1 MRIAHYIKYQE
12 KDNMKRKSSDTIAG
26 DDGTDS
32 KVPKYGTKEYW
43 EARYKSHLPGV
54 SVDDTSYTLDGVV
67 LSKEAINAGH
77 SWYFTYDELK
87 PLIMPLIL
95 GDLNNEVAESD
106 YEECSDAESWVEE
119 EDEEEGSDTEPRAEN
134 DCSTNDNT
142 QEDTEEDIEEQQELP
157 HIDTTNLKP
166 KRVLEVGCGDVP
178 IATSLLSDLVSL
190 QQSDNGSNANL
201 IEEVTCIDY
210 SEVVIET
217 LIKQQQKK
225 LEQEQQNSGK
235 KDITQL
241 QPTFQALDAR
251 SLPFEQ
257 NTYDLVLEK
266 GTMDAMLS
274 DEVDGIPNCI
284 KIVEEMARV
293 TSEGGAILIVS
304 HLNANEDK
312 GMGWLEDIVFSGLN
326 DEFLERR
333 KQKREE
339 TKSTKDT
346 ADNDDEKEYVWSV
359 EVHGGEGKYLDADG
373 KEIENPSEDDT
384 PTYGACVYII
394 KKKSVPASIARELFG
409 KKKKETAEEGDANSD
424 DEKPELME
432 MPPVK
437 LEFVTY

>member
-1 MRIAHYIKYQE
+1 
-12 KDNMKRKSSDTIAG
+12 
-26 DDGTDS
+26 
-32 KVPKYGTKEYW
+32 
-43 EARYKSHLPGV
+43 
-54 SVDDTSYTLDGVV
+54 
-67 LSKEAINAGH
+67 
-77 SWYFTYDELK
+77 
-87 PLIMPLIL
+87 MPLIL

-119 EDEEEGSDTEPRAEN
+119 EEEEEEGSDTEPKAEH
-134 DCSTNDNT
+134 DSSTNDNT
-142 QEDTEEDIEEQQELP
+142 QEETEEDIKEQDLP

-166 KRVLEVGCGDVP
+166 KRVLEIGCGDVP
-178 IATSLLSDLVSL
+178 IATSLLSDLVSM
-190 QQSDNGSNANL
+190 QQSSNANL

-217 LIKQQQKK
+217 LIKQQKK
-225 LEQEQQNSGK
+225 LEQEQQNSSGK
-235 KDITQL
+235 KDTTQQL

-251 SLPFEQ
+251 SLPFES

-312 GMGWLEDIVFSGLN
+312 GMGWLEDIVFSGLK

-339 TKSTKDT
+339 TKSTKDAT
-346 ADNDDEKEYVWSV
+346 AKDTVDKDDEKEYVWSV
-359 EVHGGEGKYLDADG
+359 EVHGGEGKYLDANG
-373 KEIENPSEDDT
+373 EEIENPSDDDI

-394 KKKSVPASIARELFG
+394 KKKSVPASIARDLFG
-409 KKKKETAEEGDANSD
+409 KKKKETTEDSNTGKVAEDGDANSD

>member
-1 MRIAHYIKYQE
+1 
-12 KDNMKRKSSDTIAG
+12 MKRKSSDTIAA
-26 DDGTDS
+26 DDGNDTTS

-54 SVDDTSYTLDGVV
+54 TVDESSYTLDGVV

-95 GDLNNEVAESD
+95 GSTDNEVAESD
-106 YEECSDAESWVEE
+106 ECSDTESWVEE
-119 EDEEEGSDTEPRAEN
+119 EEEEEEGSDTEPRAEN
-134 DCSTNDNT
+134 DSSTNDNT
-142 QEDTEEDIEEQQELP
+142 QEDTEEDMEQQQELP
-157 HIDTTNLKP
+157 HIDTTNLTP
-166 KRVLEVGCGDVP
+166 KRVLEIGCGDVP
-178 IATSLLSDLVSL
+178 IATSLLSDLVSM

-217 LIKQQQKK
+217 LIKQQKK
-225 LEQEQQNSGK
+225 LEQEQQNSSGK
-235 KDITQL
+235 KDTTHQL

-251 SLPFEQ
+251 SLPFES
-257 NTYDLVLEK
+257 NTYDLIIEK
-266 GTMDAMLS
+266 GTLDAMLS
-274 DEVDGIPNCI
+274 DDVDGIPNCI

-312 GMGWLEDIVFSGLN
+312 GMGWLEDIVFSGLK

-359 EVHGGEGKYLDADG
+359 EVHGGEGKYLDANG

-394 KKKSVPASIARELFG
+394 KKKSVPASIARDLFG
-409 KKKKETAEEGDANSD
+409 KKKKETAEDGDANSD
-424 DEKPELME
+424 DEKLELME

>member
-1 MRIAHYIKYQE
+1 
-12 KDNMKRKSSDTIAG
+12 MKRKSSDYIG
-26 DDGTDS
+26 DDDS
-32 KVPKYGTKEYW
+32 IKRKPSDVIVPKYGTKDYW

-67 LSKEAINAGH
+67 LSKDAIKSRH
-77 SWYFTYDELK
+77 EWYFTYDELK

-95 GDLNNEVAESD
+95 GSTDNEVAESD
-106 YEECSDAESWVEE
+106 YNECSDAESWVEE
-119 EDEEEGSDTEPRAEN
+119 EEEEEEEGSDTEPKAEN
-134 DCSTNDNT
+134 DSSTNDDT
-142 QEDTEEDIEEQQELP
+142 QEDTEKDTEEQELP

-166 KRVLEVGCGDVP
+166 KRVLEIGCGDVP
-178 IATSLLSDLVSL
+178 IATSLMSDLLSM
-190 QQSDNGSNANL
+190 QQSDNGSKTNL

-217 LIKQQQKK
+217 LIKQQKK
-225 LEQEQQNSGK
+225 LELEQQNTGK
-235 KDITQL
+235 KDGMQQL

-251 SLPFEQ
+251 SLPFEC
-257 NTYDLVLEK
+257 NTYDLILEK

-312 GMGWLEDIVFSGLN
+312 GMGWLEDIVFSGLK

-339 TKSTKDT
+339 TKSTKDAT
-346 ADNDDEKEYVWSV
+346 TKGTTDDEKEYVWSV
-359 EVHGGEGKYLDADG
+359 EVHGGEGKYLDANG
-373 KEIENPSEDDT
+373 KEIENPSDDDT

-394 KKKSVPASIARELFG
+394 KKKSVPASIARDLFG
-409 KKKKETAEEGDANSD
+409 KKKKDTTEDSDANSD
-424 DEKPELME
+424 DEKAELME

>member
-1 MRIAHYIKYQE
+1 
-12 KDNMKRKSSDTIAG
+12 MKRKSSDTIAT

-43 EARYKSHLPGV
+43 EARYKSHLPEV
-54 SVDDTSYTLDGVV
+54 TVDDTSYTLDGVV
-67 LSKEAINAGH
+67 LSRDAMKSGH
-77 SWYFTYDELK
+77 EWYFTYDELK

-95 GDLNNEVAESD
+95 GSTDNEVAESD
-106 YEECSDAESWVEE
+106 YDECSDAESWVEE
-119 EDEEEGSDTEPRAEN
+119 EEGGEEGSDAEPKAEN
-134 DCSTNDNT
+134 DSTNDNA
-142 QEDTEEDIEEQQELP
+142 QEDTEEDIEEQEP
-157 HIDTTNLKP
+157 DIDTTNLKP
-166 KRVLEVGCGDVP
+166 KRVLEIGCGDVP

-217 LIKQQQKK
+217 LIKQQKK
-225 LEQEQQNSGK
+225 QEQQNSSGK
-235 KDITQL
+235 KDITQQL

-251 SLPFEQ
+251 SLPFES
-257 NTYDLVLEK
+257 NTYDLIIEK

-312 GMGWLEDIVFSGLN
+312 GMGWLEDIVFSGLK

-333 KQKREE
+333 KQKRKE

-346 ADNDDEKEYVWSV
+346 ADNDDEKEYIWSV

-394 KKKSVPASIARELFG
+394 KKKSVPASIARDLFG
-409 KKKKETAEEGDANSD
+409 KKKKETPEDGDANSD

>member
-1 MRIAHYIKYQE
+1 
-12 KDNMKRKSSDTIAG
+12 MKRKSSDTIAA

-54 SVDDTSYTLDGVV
+54 TVDESYYTLDGVV
-67 LSKEAINAGH
+67 LSRDAIKSGH
-77 SWYFTYDELK
+77 EWYFTYDELK

-95 GDLNNEVAESD
+95 GNGDNEVAESD

-119 EDEEEGSDTEPRAEN
+119 EAEGGEEGSDTEDKTEN
-134 DCSTNDNT
+134 DCITNDIANDNT
-142 QEDTEEDIEEQQELP
+142 EEDTEEHNLP
-157 HIDTTNLKP
+157 DIDTTNLKP

-201 IEEVTCIDY
+201 IDEVTCIDY

-217 LIKQQQKK
+217 LIKQQKK
-225 LEQEQQNSGK
+225 LEQEQQQKSSGK
-235 KDITQL
+235 NDTTQQL
-241 QPTFQALDAR
+241 HPTFQALDAR
-251 SLPFEQ
+251 SLPFES
-257 NTYDLVLEK
+257 NTYDLIIEK
-266 GTMDAMLS
+266 GTLDAMLS

-312 GMGWLEDIVFSGLN
+312 GMGWLEDIVFSGLK

-333 KQKREE
+333 KQKREKS
-339 TKSTKDT
+339 KSTKDT

-359 EVHGGEGKYLDADG
+359 EVHGGEGKYLDANG
-373 KEIENPSEDDT
+373 EERENPSDDDT
-384 PTYGACVYII
+384 QTYGACVYII
-394 KKKSVPASIARELFG
+394 KKKSVPASIARDLFG
-409 KKKKETAEEGDANSD
+409 KKKKETTKDDDANSD
-424 DEKPELME
+424 DEKLELME